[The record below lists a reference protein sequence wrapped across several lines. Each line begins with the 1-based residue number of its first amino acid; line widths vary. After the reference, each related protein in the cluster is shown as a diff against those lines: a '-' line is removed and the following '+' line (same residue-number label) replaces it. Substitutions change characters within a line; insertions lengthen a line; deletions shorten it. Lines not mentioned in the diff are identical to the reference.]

1 MYMDKGYIS
10 GYARVR
16 TLQAM
21 KEALASGKPLYT
33 GSSKID
39 RKKTKASKDKVI
51 VRVEKGAGHAFC
63 LVGYD
68 ETRKALKAKNS
79 NKSFPTFWVPYDDID
94 VLFSVLVL
102 FTKKAED
109 VKVVEDHNVVDNMN
123 LIQLAVSKKLTNG
136 QDLDT
141 LVLRSH
147 LVTMI
152 GRAAYGIK
160 KDEEILELCRV
171 NGIRNGKNG
180 THLATRWEVMVM
192 L

>member
-39 RKKTKASKDKVI
+39 WKKTKASKDKVI
-51 VRVEKGAGHAFC
+51 VRVAKGAGHAFC
-63 LVGYD
+63 FCGYD
-68 ETRKALKAKNS
+68 DDRQALEAKNS
-79 NKSFPTFWVPYDDID
+79 NASFPTFWVPYEDLD
-94 VLFSVLVL
+94 VLFSVIAI

-109 VKVVEDHNVVDNMN
+109 VKAVEDYKVVDNYN
-123 LIQLAVSKKLTNG
+123 LIQLAVEKKLTNG

-160 KDEEILELCRV
+160 KDEELLELCKV
-171 NGIRNGKNG
+171 NVIRNGKNG
-180 THLATRWEVMVM
+180 TQLATRWEVMLM